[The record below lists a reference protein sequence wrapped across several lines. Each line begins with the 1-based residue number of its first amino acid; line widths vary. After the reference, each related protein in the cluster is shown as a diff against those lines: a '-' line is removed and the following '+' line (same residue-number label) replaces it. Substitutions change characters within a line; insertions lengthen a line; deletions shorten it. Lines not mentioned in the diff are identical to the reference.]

1 VDRGA
6 LRRHAEGTSTAFEK
20 GAAVT
25 IVLTREPQLETA
37 RAPVSAP
44 RRFTPPSAR
53 REPVVPEPAIADG
66 GRVAA
71 ATSASDIVDQWGLQ
85 SFPASD
91 PPSNW

>member
-1 VDRGA
+1 M
-6 LRRHAEGTSTAFEK
+6 
-20 GAAVT
+20 T

-44 RRFTPPSAR
+44 HRFTPPSAR
-53 REPVVPEPAIADG
+53 RAQVGPEPAVADD
-66 GRVAA
+66 GRAA

-91 PPSNW
+91 PPANW